1 MQQGIGPITHDPE
14 MRHATL
20 SRREREVAAAY
31 AEGESHK
38 EIASRLFLAPSTV
51 RTHLG
56 SVYRKLGV
64 SSKIELR
71 RLLASQ
77 AGAEAAA
84 LTSEP
89 GASRADASEMSCRAS
104 VAIMPFS
111 SGPEMP
117 TAVARAFVHDIVT
130 RLAKLRSMRVI
141 ASGSVFALSA
151 QGFDHREAADLLAV
165 DYAVT
170 GSILN
175 TADRIHIFVEL
186 ERMRSAQ
193 IIWAEDFDYK
203 TADTLLALDTIGD
216 RIVAAVAAGIET
228 AERNRALLKPPQS
241 LDAWESF
248 HRGLWHMYR
257 FTVADNEQ
265 AQQLFRRAI
274 AMDPTFSRAHAGL
287 SFTHFQNAFLL
298 HPGHRQREM
307 ELAIDTAGESLVADR
322 NDPAAHWA
330 MGRALWLH
338 GEVDQA
344 TAEIVHSVELA
355 PNFAVGHYTHG
366 FIEAQTGDPKAA
378 IGSADRSC
386 HLSPF
391 DPLMFGM
398 LGSRALALF
407 RMGAFDEAADWA
419 VRASA
424 RPNAHVHIHAITAH
438 CLAAA
443 DRLREARQVVTE
455 IHAQTTEYRVDDFLA
470 AFRFPP
476 TTQALFRRIAA
487 RIGTA

>member
-1 MQQGIGPITHDPE
+1 MQQGIGSIAHDPA

-77 AGAEAAA
+77 AGAEAASLSSA
-84 LTSEP
+84 P
-89 GASRADASEMSCRAS
+89 GAVGADALEAFRRAS
-104 VAIMPFS
+104 VAVMPFS
-111 SGPEMP
+111 TEAGKP
-117 TAVARAFVHDIVT
+117 TALARAFVHDIVT
-130 RLAKLRSMRVI
+130 RLAKLRCMRVI
-141 ASGSVFALSA
+141 ASASVFALSA
-151 QGFDHREAADLLAV
+151 QGFDHGEAADLLAV

-170 GSILN
+170 GAIVN
-175 TADRIHIFVEL
+175 KGDRIQIFVEL
-186 ERMRSAQ
+186 EGMRSGQ
-193 IIWAEDFDYK
+193 IVWAEDFDYK
-203 TADTLLALDTIGD
+203 AADTLLALETIGD
-216 RIVAAVAAGIET
+216 RIVAAVAAGIEMV
-228 AERNRALLKPPQS
+228 ERNRALLKPPES
-241 LDAWESF
+241 LNAWESF

-257 FTVADNEQ
+257 FTAADNQQ
-265 AQQLFRRAI
+265 AHRLFCRAI
-274 AMDPTFSRAHAGL
+274 AIDPTFSRAHAGL

-298 HPGHRQREM
+298 HPEHRQKEIER
-307 ELAIDTAGESLVADR
+307 AVDTAGESLMADR

-330 MGRALWLH
+330 MGRALWLR
-338 GEVDQA
+338 GEIDQA

-355 PNFAVGHYTHG
+355 PNFAIGHYTHG
-366 FIEAQTGDPKAA
+366 FIEAQTGDPQTA
-378 IGSADRSC
+378 ISSADRSC

-391 DPLMFGM
+391 DPLLFGM

-419 VRASA
+419 LKASA
-424 RPNAHVHIHAITAH
+424 RPNAHVHIHAIAAH

-443 DRLREARQVVTE
+443 DRRTEAREVVAG
-455 IHAQTTEYRVDDFLA
+455 IHAQAPGYRVDDFLA
-470 AFRFPP
+470 AFRFAPK
-476 TTQALFRRIAA
+476 TQTLFRKIAA

>member
-1 MQQGIGPITHDPE
+1 MKVGIGPITHDPSE
-14 MRHATL
+14 RHARL
-20 SRREREVAAAY
+20 SQREREVAAAY

-71 RLLASQ
+71 RLLESQ
-77 AGAEAAA
+77 AGAQAAA
-84 LTSEP
+84 LTLAP
-89 GASRADASEMSCRAS
+89 GATHIDASPAFRRAS
-104 VAIMPFS
+104 VAVMPFS
-111 SGPEMP
+111 SERGKPS
-117 TAVARAFVHDIVT
+117 AIARAFVHDIVT
-130 RLAKLRSMRVI
+130 RLAKLRCMRVI

-151 QGFDHREAADLLAV
+151 RGFDHREAADLLAV

-170 GSILN
+170 GAILN
-175 TADRIHIFVEL
+175 NDDRIHVFVEL
-186 ERMRSAQ
+186 EQMRSAQ
-193 IIWAEDFDYK
+193 TIWAEDFDYK
-203 TADTLLALDTIGD
+203 VADTLLALDTIGD
-216 RIVAAVAAGIET
+216 CIVAAVAAGIEA
-228 AERNRALLKPPQS
+228 AERNRALLKPPES

-257 FTVADNEQ
+257 FTTADNEQ
-265 AQQLFRRAI
+265 AERLFRRAVAI
-274 AMDPTFSRAHAGL
+274 DPTFSRAHAGL

-298 HPGHRQREM
+298 HPEHRQKEIDS
-307 ELAIDTAGESLVADR
+307 AIDAAGESLVADR

-330 MGRALWLH
+330 MGRALWLR

-366 FIEAQTGDPKAA
+366 FIEAQSGDPETA
-378 IGSADRSC
+378 IGSAERSC
-386 HLSPF
+386 QLSPF
-391 DPLMFGM
+391 DPLLFGM

-407 RMGAFDEAADWA
+407 RMGSFDEAADWA
-419 VRASA
+419 LRASA
-424 RPNAHVHIHAITAH
+424 RPNAHVHIHAIAAH

-443 DRLREARQVVTE
+443 DRRAEAQRIVAS
-455 IHAQTTEYRVDDFLA
+455 IHAQAPGYRVDDFLA
-470 AFRFPP
+470 AFRFPAR
-476 TTQALFRRIAA
+476 TQTQFRKIAA